1 MLLST
6 REDKAHYFP
15 NIAQNEEKEAFIV
28 SKEMGRESGKSAF
41 SFFKNLQ
48 LQLLSA
54 DAA

>member
-28 SKEMGRESGKSAF
+28 SKESGKSAF

-48 LQLLSA
+48 LQPLSA